1 MNINEI
7 KDFLEKNGLND
18 MEVVKDD
25 SDLIVVRF
33 YYDFDEDEIKAAEKY
48 SKEEN
53 SEIGSATYLNDL
65 AVDNVGEVIEEIAE
79 EFKINVQF
87 VSYEPNIE
95 EEYNEF
101 VGIFSI
107 KDKKIDVDEI
117 LEELEL

>member
-1 MNINEI
+1 MKLNEI
-7 KDFLEKNGLND
+7 NDFLENNGLND
-18 MEVVKDD
+18 MEVVKDEN
-25 SDLIVVRF
+25 DLIVVRF

-65 AVDNVGEVIEEIAE
+65 AVDNVGEVIEEIIE
-79 EFKINVQF
+79 EFKINAQF

-101 VGIFSI
+101 VGIFST

>member
-1 MNINEI
+1 MNLNEI
-7 KDFLEKNGLND
+7 NDFLEKNGLND
-18 MEVVKDD
+18 VEVVKDD
-25 SDLIVVRF
+25 GGLIVVRF
-33 YYDFDEDEIKAAEKY
+33 YYDFDEDEIKTAEKY

-79 EFKINVQF
+79 EFKINAQF

-101 VGIFSI
+101 VGIFYT